1 MGDSKKFINKTI
13 GELVD
18 ELKPYSIAMPAP
30 GIALLWTVFA
40 FIITTFIASLFA
52 SFRTGVLSQL
62 IDYPKFTLEILS
74 GMGVVLSAVYVVF
87 ALSVPGLNVKKAI
100 SICLS
105 LIVVL
110 SILFFSSFFYPS
122 APVSMLG
129 KRPLC
134 FYEGLAY
141 GTVLLGSLVF
151 FVNKRAPL
159 NVLKLGMFA
168 GLASCSLTAVIMH
181 FGCMYDPWHILS
193 HHILPVFILA
203 VIGLFSAKFLVKKI

>member
-1 MGDSKKFINKTI
+1 MGDSKKIIDN
-13 GELVD
+13 LVQ

-30 GIALLWTVFA
+30 RIAFLWTFLA
-40 FIITTFIASLFA
+40 FVITTLIASVIA
-52 SFRTGVLSQL
+52 NFRAGVLSHF
-62 IDYPKFTLEILS
+62 IEYPKFTLEIMS
-74 GMGVVLSAVYVVF
+74 GLGVVLSSVYVVF
-87 ALSVPGLNVKKAI
+87 CLSIPGLNVKKAI

-105 LIVVL
+105 LIVIF

-141 GTVLLGSLVF
+141 GTALLGSLIF

-159 NVLKLGMFA
+159 SVLKLGMFA

-203 VIGLFSAKFLVKKI
+203 IVGLVSAKFFVKRI